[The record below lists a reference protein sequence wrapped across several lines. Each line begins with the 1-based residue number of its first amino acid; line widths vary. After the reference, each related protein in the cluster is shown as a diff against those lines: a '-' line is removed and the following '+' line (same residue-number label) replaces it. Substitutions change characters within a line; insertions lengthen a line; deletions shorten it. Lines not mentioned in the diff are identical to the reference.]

1 MKDLPVM
8 GKGDLLQIDWVDIFE
23 NSVGDPRT
31 AKLARRTSFGLLWEV
46 GEDDGVPVIV
56 TTTTIDKDP
65 GQEGF
70 CIYPT
75 SCVTEVQVVKK
86 ARKPRKASRS
96 SSPSLECQPSP
107 LTNHPKKPQDDHKH
121 PRSSDCE

>member
-46 GEDDGVPVIV
+46 GEDEGVPVIV

-75 SCVTEVQVVKK
+75 SCITEVQVVKK
-86 ARKPRKASRS
+86 ARRNRRQKGVGSTLPQPEQTHTESNC
-96 SSPSLECQPSP
+96 SPA
-107 LTNHPKKPQDDHKH
+107 KVKG
-121 PRSSDCE
+121 

>member
-46 GEDDGVPVIV
+46 GDDEGVPVIV

-70 CIYPT
+70 CIYPL
-75 SCVTEVQVVKK
+75 SCVTSVEVVKK
-86 ARKPRKASRS
+86 ARGKGRKPKPPAAKHEQLVPAVKALGAGE
-96 SSPSLECQPSP
+96 PA
-107 LTNHPKKPQDDHKH
+107 
-121 PRSSDCE
+121 